1 MVSFND
7 EFHIEQNIEILRKLN
22 QNCDFRFIILNN
34 SRKPLKIKG
43 LLDKDLQVEG
53 PQRKNLGGVGVC
65 ELGKRSLQNNAT
77 RIAAAGIKGN
87 T

>member
-1 MVSFND
+1 M
-7 EFHIEQNIEILRKLN
+7 EITVRKATFTQALM
-22 QNCDFRFIILNN
+22 
-34 SRKPLKIKG
+34 
-43 LLDKDLQVEG
+43 
-53 PQRKNLGGVGVC
+53 RKNLGGVGVC